1 MTKYNQITPEIAA
14 QLQAIVGAKRFFAG
28 DAVKDDFSHDEMP
41 IYGKYYPEVVCEA
54 ESTEEVSAI
63 LRVCYENDIPVTP
76 RGAGTGLVGGCVPLC
91 GGVVLCTT
99 RMNKILSYDMN
110 NLVVHIQPGVLLETV
125 CDEHL
130 LIATGEARGKVPYV
144 KNLNETG
151 VWFWQLFEKQLDLAQ
166 IEQQA
171 IQTFH
176 ISAEQAHNA
185 LTAFFGKLQN
195 DGYLIVPKE

>member
-1 MTKYNQITPEIAA
+1 MKYA
-14 QLQAIVGAKRFFAG
+14 
-28 DAVKDDFSHDEMP
+28 
-41 IYGKYYPEVVCEA
+41 
-54 ESTEEVSAI
+54 
-63 LRVCYENDIPVTP
+63 
-76 RGAGTGLVGGCVPLC
+76 
-91 GGVVLCTT
+91 
-99 RMNKILSYDMN
+99 
-110 NLVVHIQPGVLLETV
+110 IQPGVLLETV

-171 IQTFH
+171 IQTFD

>member
-1 MTKYNQITPEIAA
+1 MKYA
-14 QLQAIVGAKRFFAG
+14 
-28 DAVKDDFSHDEMP
+28 
-41 IYGKYYPEVVCEA
+41 
-54 ESTEEVSAI
+54 
-63 LRVCYENDIPVTP
+63 
-76 RGAGTGLVGGCVPLC
+76 
-91 GGVVLCTT
+91 
-99 RMNKILSYDMN
+99 
-110 NLVVHIQPGVLLETV
+110 IQPGVLLETV

-166 IEQQA
+166 IEKQA

>member
-1 MTKYNQITPEIAA
+1 MLSSPACCWRPSVTSICSSP
-14 QLQAIVGAKRFFAG
+14 QAKQ
-28 DAVKDDFSHDEMP
+28 E
-41 IYGKYYPEVVCEA
+41 
-54 ESTEEVSAI
+54 
-63 LRVCYENDIPVTP
+63 
-76 RGAGTGLVGGCVPLC
+76 
-91 GGVVLCTT
+91 
-99 RMNKILSYDMN
+99 
-110 NLVVHIQPGVLLETV
+110 
-125 CDEHL
+125 
-130 LIATGEARGKVPYV
+130 YV

>member
-1 MTKYNQITPEIAA
+1 MSFHNLSYVAFLPLAA
-14 QLQAIVGAKRFFAG
+14 
-28 DAVKDDFSHDEMP
+28 
-41 IYGKYYPEVVCEA
+41 
-54 ESTEEVSAI
+54 
-63 LRVCYENDIPVTP
+63 VCYLKAPKKV
-76 RGAGTGLVGGCVPLC
+76 
-91 GGVVLCTT
+91 
-99 RMNKILSYDMN
+99 
-110 NLVVHIQPGVLLETV
+110 QPGVLLETV

>member
-1 MTKYNQITPEIAA
+1 MKYA
-14 QLQAIVGAKRFFAG
+14 
-28 DAVKDDFSHDEMP
+28 
-41 IYGKYYPEVVCEA
+41 
-54 ESTEEVSAI
+54 
-63 LRVCYENDIPVTP
+63 
-76 RGAGTGLVGGCVPLC
+76 
-91 GGVVLCTT
+91 
-99 RMNKILSYDMN
+99 
-110 NLVVHIQPGVLLETV
+110 IQPGVLLETV

-151 VWFWQLFEKQLDLAQ
+151 VW